1 MKTMKRITASILV
14 LLMIFTTPVFAGENL
29 KNITKS
35 NEAKFFDQIASDLV
49 QLYQFD
55 ITKEEILERT
65 LTNLINNDPE
75 ALDTFLRALFSSL
88 DEYSEFYS
96 PEEYAE
102 LMRSLENVSGGIGVQ
117 MSKAVQ
123 YCEIVNVIDDY
134 PAQKAGVM
142 VGDMIFKVDGEDM
155 TGKSSDY
162 VSGRVRGDIGTE
174 VTLTLIRGGEIFDVT
189 IVRGELKQSTVSY
202 AVIDSGVGYIKI
214 ESFSSNTDNEVAN
227 ALSEL
232 YKYDVKKLI
241 LDLRYNTGGYL
252 ESAVAVAKRFVPTG
266 NIATYKVKYG
276 NQSVD
281 YRSTLGK
288 KKYEMVTLVN
298 EYTASAAEL
307 LASALQESGASTL
320 VGKQTYGK
328 AVTQTIMG
336 VYGGRMCKV
345 TTGEYLTRNGNQI
358 NKIGIKPDYDV
369 DNRKTTF
376 ECVDSAKMVYA
387 AKYDA
392 GYDGEALLALKQRL
406 DVLGYDVGSLET
418 PYDEKMQFAVAA
430 FQSDMGIEPTGVLD
444 INTQIYLA
452 NQANEKELVVDNQ
465 AAKAFELL
473 GIEYTGYLMAQ

>member
-1 MKTMKRITASILV
+1 MRTIRRITACLLV
-14 LLMIFTTPVFAGENL
+14 LFLAFTMPVFAGENL
-29 KNITKS
+29 KTIKQT
-35 NEAKFFDQIASDLV
+35 NEAKFFDGIATDLV
-49 QLYQFD
+49 NLYQFD
-55 ITKEEILERT
+55 ITKEEILQRT
-65 LTNLINNDPE
+65 LTNLINSDPE

-102 LMRSLENVSGGIGVQ
+102 LMRSIENVGGGIGIQ
-117 MSKAVQ
+117 MSKATR
-123 YCEIVNVIDDY
+123 YCEIVNVLDGY

-142 VGDMIFKVDGEDM
+142 VGDTILKVDGEDM
-155 TGKSSDY
+155 TGKDSDY
-162 VSGRVRGDIGTE
+162 VSGKVRGEIGTE
-174 VTLTLIRGGEIFDVT
+174 VTLTLARGGETFDVT

-202 AVIDSGVGYIKI
+202 AVLADKVGYIKI
-214 ESFSSNTDNEVAN
+214 DSFSSETDKEVGN

-232 YKYDVKKLI
+232 YKYNVKKLI

-252 ESAVAVAKRFVPTG
+252 ESAVAVAQRFVPKG

-281 YRSTLGK
+281 YKSTLPS

-307 LASALQESGASTL
+307 LASALQESGASKL

-345 TTGEYLTRNGNQI
+345 TTGEYLTRKGNRI
-358 NKIGIKPDYDV
+358 NKVGIKPDYV
-369 DNRKTTF
+369 VENRTATF
-376 ECVDSAKMVYA
+376 DCVSRDPMVYA

-392 GYDGEALLALKQRL
+392 GYDGEALRALKQRL
-406 DVLGYDVGSLET
+406 DVLGYDVGSFDT

-430 FQSDMGIEPTGVLD
+430 FQNDMGIEPTGTLD
-444 INTQIYLA
+444 INTQICLA
-452 NQANEKELVVDNQ
+452 NKANDAELLVDNQ

-473 GIEYTGYLMAQ
+473 GIEYTGYLMAE